1 VTRLLL
7 TIAGAR
13 HGGAEKHFVR
23 LALAFHRAGLDTRVL
38 MRTDPARA
46 SLLRLGG
53 IEVIEAP
60 FGGLLDARTRWVFRR
75 EVTRF
80 RPRIVLS
87 FMSRATRVCRKG
99 DYAGGDFVHVGR
111 LGGYYDLKYYR
122 GCDHLVCN
130 TPDIAD
136 YCRRGGWPAER
147 VHVIANFVE
156 DVPCA
161 PMGRRDLA
169 TPEDAPLVFALGRLH
184 PNKAFDVLLHAL
196 ARMPGAYLWLAGV
209 GPDEPALKQLAARLG
224 LADRV
229 RFLGWR
235 EEPGPLFAAADVL
248 AVPSR
253 HEPLGNV
260 VLEGW
265 MHRVPVVAAASQG
278 PGMLIEDGRTGLLV
292 PVDDAPALAGA
303 LARVLADKALAA
315 RLGEAGRARFESE
328 FTEEAAAARY
338 LDLFERI
345 AA

>member
-7 TIAGAR
+7 AIAGAR

-23 LALAFHRAGLDTRVL
+23 LALAFHRAGFDERVV

-46 SLLRLGG
+46 QVLRAAG
-53 IEVIEAP
+53 IPVTEAP
-60 FGGLLDARTRWVFRR
+60 FGGLLDARTRWIFRR
-75 EVTRF
+75 EATRF

-87 FMSRATRVCRKG
+87 FMSRATRVCGKG
-99 DYAGGDFVHVGR
+99 DFPGGDFVHVAR

-136 YCRRGGWPAER
+136 YCRRGGWPAAR

-156 DVPCA
+156 DAASA
-161 PMGRRDLA
+161 PLGRPALA
-169 TPEDAPLVFALGRLH
+169 TPRDAPLVLALGRLH
-184 PNKAFDVLLHAL
+184 PSKAFDILLRAL
-196 ARMPGAYLWLAGV
+196 ARIPGAYLWLAGV
-209 GPDEPALKQLAARLG
+209 GQEEPALKQLAARLG
-224 LADRV
+224 VTDRV

-235 EEPGPLFAAADVL
+235 EDPGPLFAAADVL
-248 AVPSR
+248 AIPSR

-265 MHRVPVVAAASQG
+265 MHRLPVVATASQG

-292 PVDDAPALAGA
+292 PVDDAEALAGA
-303 LARVLADKALAA
+303 LTRVLADKGLAA
-315 RLGEAGRARFESE
+315 RLAEAGRARFESE
-328 FTEEAAAARY
+328 FTEEAAVARY
-338 LDLFERI
+338 LDLCERI